1 LASELARGEVITGG
15 NGTDELRFT
24 ATVASTLTLTSGVS
38 VDGVTIGTG
47 NAAEAVATATT
58 ALNVNAAALST
69 GLAIVGN
76 AGINRLT
83 GGSGADNLDGG
94 DGNDVLVGGAGADTL
109 TGGAG
114 NDNLTGGLG
123 ADVFI
128 FNFTPNASNNK
139 DTLTDFNATE
149 DLIWLAKSVMS
160 GLGSETGALGE
171 DAFWSGLGIKT
182 SHDET
187 DRIIYNNTTGAL
199 YYDADGTGSITAL
212 HFAQLPAGT
221 MLTASDFYI
230 I

>member
-1 LASELARGEVITGG
+1 M
-15 NGTDELRFT
+15 
-24 ATVASTLTLTSGVS
+24 
-38 VDGVTIGTG
+38 
-47 NAAEAVATATT
+47 
-58 ALNVNAAALST
+58 
-69 GLAIVGN
+69 
-76 AGINRLT
+76 
-83 GGSGADNLDGG
+83 
-94 DGNDVLVGGAGADTL
+94 LVGGAGADTL
-109 TGGAG
+109 TGGVG

-128 FNFTPNASNNK
+128 FNFTPNASHNK
-139 DTLTDFNATE
+139 DTLTDFNATD

-160 GLGSETGALGE
+160 GLGSETGVLGE

-221 MLTASDFYI
+221 MLTAWDFYI